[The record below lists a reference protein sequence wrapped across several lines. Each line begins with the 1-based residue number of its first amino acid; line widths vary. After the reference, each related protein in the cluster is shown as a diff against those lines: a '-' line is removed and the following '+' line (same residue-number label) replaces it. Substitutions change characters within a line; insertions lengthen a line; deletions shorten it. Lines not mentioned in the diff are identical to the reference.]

1 MNKAVNPVINDC
13 HHDKR
18 TSASVSMNGK
28 WHPNLSRFSGSKY
41 KALADA
47 IEVAITDGELR
58 NGDRLPTH
66 RAMAE
71 RLGVTIGTITRGYAE
86 AERRRLVV
94 ARVGSGTFVLGKT
107 WESRDFS
114 IPTSKNLEDDQI
126 DLTLSLTV
134 PARREQVLAETL
146 STMAKNAPL
155 LSELLD
161 YHAENGLPR
170 HRQAIV
176 RWLRYHGMEADAER
190 ILITS
195 GGQHATV
202 MTLQGLL
209 HHNDIVVSDE
219 LTYPGFINATRQLQ
233 LKHLGLP
240 MDADGIIPAAL
251 EACCQQHRPR
261 LLYLMPSLQNPTASV
276 MPLKRR
282 QEIIS
287 IAKRYSLI
295 IIEDDVQFIA
305 PEHRLPTLYSLAP
318 EQVIYVSSF
327 AKHLAGGLRVG
338 FIVSPEDLHHKIAMA
353 LRSNCWVTPP
363 LMAEVAREWIDSGE
377 AWQLIAW
384 QREEISQ
391 RQQLL
396 NTVLSGF
403 DVTSQPHSF
412 HAWLKL
418 PEPWRAETF
427 VRHMNSKGVKL
438 LQSELFAVGST
449 AAPQAVRLCI
459 STPDSRQKLRT
470 ALERIKDTLSS
481 ESIDVIR
488 PLVF

>member
-1 MNKAVNPVINDC
+1 MNQAEQPLIENR
-13 HHDKR
+13 HSDKLNNR
-18 TSASVSMNGK
+18 PGSGWQPS
-28 WHPNLSRFSGSKY
+28 LSRFSGPKY

-47 IEVAITDGELR
+47 IEVAITEGRLNNGE
-58 NGDRLPTH
+58 RLPTH
-66 RAMAE
+66 RALADQ
-71 RLGVTIGTITRGYAE
+71 LGVTIGTITRGYAE

-107 WESRDFS
+107 WENRDFS
-114 IPTSKNLEDDQI
+114 IPVSKKAEDDVI

-134 PARREQVLAETL
+134 PARKEQVLAKTL
-146 STMAKNAPL
+146 LTLAQNGSS

-161 YHAENGLPR
+161 YHPETGLPR

-176 RWLRYHGMEADAER
+176 RWLRYHGMEADAEN

-209 HHNDIVVSDE
+209 HHNDTVASDE

-240 MDADGIIPAAL
+240 MDDDGLIPSGL

-282 QEIIS
+282 QEIIAIS
-287 IAKRYSLI
+287 KRYNLL
-295 IIEDDVQFIA
+295 IIEDDVQFIS
-305 PEHRLPTLYSLAP
+305 PENRLPSLYSLAP

-338 FIVSPEDLHHKIAMA
+338 FIVSPVDLHHKIAMA
-353 LRSNCWVTPP
+353 LRSNCWITPP

-391 RQQLL
+391 RRQLL
-396 NTVLSGF
+396 QEILSDF
-403 DVTSQPHSF
+403 DVVSQPHSF
-412 HAWLKL
+412 HGWLKL
-418 PEPWRAETF
+418 PAPWRAETF
-427 VRHMNSKGVKL
+427 VRHMDDKGVKL
-438 LQSELFAVGST
+438 LPSELFAVGST

-459 STPDSRQKLRT
+459 STPDSREKLRT
-470 ALERIKDTLSS
+470 ALERIKDALSY
-481 ESIDVIR
+481 ESIDIIR
-488 PLVF
+488 PMVF